1 MTTSLPALLISIPE
15 GVLDLSWGHPSPRLH
30 ALEAMQRAATSAFR
44 HTGVA
49 TMQYGAEQGFGPLL
63 EALAA
68 FLSQQEAYA
77 MPVAPETLFVT
88 CGASQAL
95 DLASTLF
102 AREGQTVF
110 VEEPTYYLVSR
121 IFADHHLK
129 IVGVPTDA
137 EGVRIDALE
146 AMLADPA
153 VPRPQLFYTIPTFQ
167 NPSGS
172 VLAYDRR
179 RALVDLA
186 QRHDFLVLADEVYQL
201 LHYGPPPPPPLVAFD
216 TSAAGCV
223 VSLGSF
229 SKILAP
235 GLRLG
240 WVQAHPTL
248 IARFVTAGVTASG
261 GGLNHFTSTLVQ
273 AILEHDLLAPNLAI
287 LRQTYGARVRA
298 LETMLHEHLGDTI
311 DFTPPGGGYFFWLTC
326 RDAVDTRLL
335 LPLAEEA
342 GVSYRPGP
350 GFSPS
355 GQFANALRISF
366 ALYEIDSLQQAIIRL
381 AHALKQYRAQER

>member
-1 MTTSLPALLISIPE
+1 MTTPLPALLISIPE

-30 ALEAMQRAATSAFR
+30 ALEAMQRAATAAFQQ
-44 HTGVA
+44 TQVA
-49 TMQYGAEQGFGPLL
+49 TIQYGAEQGFGPML

-68 FLSQQEAYA
+68 FLSQQDAYA
-77 MPVAPETLFVT
+77 MHVTPETLFVT

-95 DLASTLF
+95 DLVSTLF
-102 AREGQTVF
+102 AREGDTVF

-121 IFADHHLK
+121 IFYDHHLN

-137 EGVRIDALE
+137 EGLRIDALE
-146 AMLADPA
+146 TMLADPA
-153 VPRPQLFYTIPTFQ
+153 VPRPKLLYTIPTFQ

-172 VLAYDRR
+172 VLAHNRR
-179 RALVDLA
+179 QALVNLA
-186 QRHDFLVLADEVYQL
+186 QRYGFLVLADEVYQL

-216 TSAAGCV
+216 TSADGCV
-223 VSLGSF
+223 MSLGSF

-240 WVQAHPTL
+240 WIQAHPAL
-248 IARFVTAGVTASG
+248 IKRFITAGVTASG
-261 GGLNHFTSTLVQ
+261 GGLNHFTSTLVH

-287 LRQTYGARVRA
+287 LRETYGARVQA
-298 LETMLHEHLGDTI
+298 LDAILREHLGDAI

-326 RDAVDTRLL
+326 RHDVDTRIL
-335 LPLAEEA
+335 LPLAEDA

-350 GFSPS
+350 GFSPT

-366 ALYEIDSLQQAIIRL
+366 ALYEIDTLQQAVTRL
-381 AHALKQYRAQER
+381 AQALKQYHAQQR